1 MNRVDLQHEVANA
14 IEKARVAV
22 KFRKGLRAAMRVGAY
37 RVGNRVFAC
46 LDGENA
52 VEVKGSERI
61 AFSSEEFAKY
71 VRPENDLT
79 MSYEFNDISIDTL
92 NALSRLFREVA
103 AL

>member
-1 MNRVDLQHEVANA
+1 MNRVDLQIAVANT
-14 IEKARVAV
+14 IEKARAAV
-22 KFRKGLRAAMRVGAY
+22 KSRKGLRAAMRVGVY

-52 VEVKGSERI
+52 VEVKGNERI
-61 AFSSEEFAKY
+61 ALTSEEFGRY

-79 MSYEFNDISIDTL
+79 MSYEFNGISIDTL

-103 AL
+103 AS

>member
-14 IEKARVAV
+14 IEKARAAV
-22 KFRKGLRAAMRVGAY
+22 KSRKGLRVAMRVGAY

-46 LDGENA
+46 FDGENA

-61 AFSSEEFAKY
+61 ALTSEEFAKY

-79 MSYEFNDISIDTL
+79 MSFEFIGIALDTL
-92 NALSRLFREVA
+92 NALLAMFREVA
-103 AL
+103 AN